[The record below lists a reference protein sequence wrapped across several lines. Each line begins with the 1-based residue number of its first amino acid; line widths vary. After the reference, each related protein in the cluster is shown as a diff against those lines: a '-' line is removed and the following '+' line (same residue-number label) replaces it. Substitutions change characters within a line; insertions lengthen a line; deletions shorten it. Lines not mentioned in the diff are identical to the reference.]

1 MQIRTVKTIYQVQ
14 YRLNGFWYP
23 LQDFKSKMDA
33 ENYVNSS
40 SACQNNGFQV
50 VKLTKQ
56 FIKDHK

>member
-1 MQIRTVKTIYQVQ
+1 MQIRTVKTVYQVQ

-33 ENYVNSS
+33 ENYANGS
-40 SACQNNGFQV
+40 SACQNNEFQV
-50 VKLTKQ
+50 VRLIKQ